1 MEAQNAFETHVSI
14 LMNLIRE
21 KCPNEQNTKL
31 LIGKG
36 LRPLAEM
43 DIISIEPSTA
53 GNRSLHTACG
63 LKIAVSSDHS
73 GTVIAFF
80 SALPSLLTG
89 LIEEWT
95 TDAIAT
101 TLSFFCGVFI
111 EIFSKMVIIENKT
124 EWEILEYISFFQKRE
139 IFPTVT
145 DISRALNCEPETI
158 QTYLELLQ
166 KGKKSPLGRSIS
178 LVSSIFINGNQ
189 CFKVEV

>member
-80 SALPSLLTG
+80 QPYLP
-89 LIEEWT
+89 
-95 TDAIAT
+95 
-101 TLSFFCGVFI
+101 C
-111 EIFSKMVIIENKT
+111 
-124 EWEILEYISFFQKRE
+124 
-139 IFPTVT
+139 
-145 DISRALNCEPETI
+145 
-158 QTYLELLQ
+158 
-166 KGKKSPLGRSIS
+166 
-178 LVSSIFINGNQ
+178 
-189 CFKVEV
+189 

>member
-1 MEAQNAFETHVSI
+1 
-14 LMNLIRE
+14 
-21 KCPNEQNTKL
+21 
-31 LIGKG
+31 
-36 LRPLAEM
+36 
-43 DIISIEPSTA
+43 
-53 GNRSLHTACG
+53 
-63 LKIAVSSDHS
+63 
-73 GTVIAFF
+73 
-80 SALPSLLTG
+80 
-89 LIEEWT
+89 
-95 TDAIAT
+95 
-101 TLSFFCGVFI
+101 
-111 EIFSKMVIIENKT
+111 MVIIENKT